1 MARLAGVHLS
11 LLAHI
16 LQTVLPSLIHPSELA
31 LFGSA
36 DEMIQVF
43 CRWRSPTSVA
53 EYRQTAL
60 PSLIHRSYSR
70 TPSTALHTLYAHVA
84 LFAWGVSFASR
95 FEHRPRSLF
104 SFFFRSI

>member
-16 LQTVLPSLIHPSELA
+16 LQTV
-31 LFGSA
+31 
-36 DEMIQVF
+36 
-43 CRWRSPTSVA
+43 
-53 EYRQTAL
+53 L

-104 SFFFRSI
+104 SFFFRSIYLLGARVSKGW

>member
-16 LQTVLPSLIHPSELA
+16 LQT
-31 LFGSA
+31 
-36 DEMIQVF
+36 
-43 CRWRSPTSVA
+43 
-53 EYRQTAL
+53 AL

-70 TPSTALHTLYAHVA
+70 THTTALHTLYAHVA
-84 LFAWGVSFASR
+84 LSAWGVSFASR

-104 SFFFRSI
+104 SFFFRSIYLYCSKTLRGGVDASEF

>member
-16 LQTVLPSLIHPSELA
+16 LQT
-31 LFGSA
+31 
-36 DEMIQVF
+36 
-43 CRWRSPTSVA
+43 
-53 EYRQTAL
+53 AL

-70 TPSTALHTLYAHVA
+70 THTTALHTLYAHVA
-84 LFAWGVSFASR
+84 LSAWGVSFASR

-104 SFFFRSI
+104 SFFFRSIYLYCSKNPAFESGGSPGLCVWILYNCT